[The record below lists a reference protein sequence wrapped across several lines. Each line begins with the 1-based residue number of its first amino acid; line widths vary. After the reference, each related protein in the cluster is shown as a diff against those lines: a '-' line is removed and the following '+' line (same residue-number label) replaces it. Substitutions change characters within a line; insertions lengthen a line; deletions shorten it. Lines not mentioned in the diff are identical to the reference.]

1 MKAEEL
7 QKVIKD
13 IRSNKDD
20 EYQLRAV
27 YNCINKDVEFY
38 DFCVLKTEL
47 LGIKKR
53 EFNNKK

>member
-13 IRSNKDD
+13 IRSSDYD

-27 YNCINKDVEFY
+27 YNCMNKDVSFN
-38 DFCVLKTEL
+38 DFCALMTEL